1 MTDIETTAGI
11 AEEPGAVTRAVVG
24 EQAADADAERAIV
37 TDGSIEESYG
47 GVAPHRGRG
56 EPTGLDLSVSIVH
69 SDGCSFGL
77 SIGEDLGES
86 HTGVVVDG
94 DVHEFPAG
102 AAAAVGFVGG
112 DAMTGALEAAELL
125 DIEM

>member
-47 GVAPHRGRG
+47 GVAP
-56 EPTGLDLSVSIVH
+56 L
-69 SDGCSFGL
+69 
-77 SIGEDLGES
+77 IGEDLGES